1 MSGIK
6 VSSDNT
12 INISVCHNG
21 DKMAYFA
28 KVTINGENI
37 GTIEISSDSVF
48 GNFIATLHM
57 VRKEANVLRYVKEIK
72 HLAGETATVMSNELI
87 RGSIALTAI
96 AIANAMIERGQG
108 LEIRECN
115 KGELT

>member
-6 VSSDNT
+6 VSSDNA
-12 INISVCHNG
+12 INISVCHDG

-28 KVTINGENI
+28 KVTMNGENI

-48 GNFIATLHM
+48 GNFITTLHM
-57 VRKEANVLRYVKEIK
+57 VQKETNILRYVKEFK
-72 HLAGETATVMSNELI
+72 HLAGETVTVISNELV

-96 AIANAMIERGQG
+96 AIVNAMIERGQG

-115 KGELT
+115 KGELA

>member
-6 VSSDNT
+6 VSPDST

-21 DKMAYFA
+21 DKMAYLA
-28 KVTINGENI
+28 KVTMNGENI

-57 VRKEANVLRYVKEIK
+57 VQKETNVLRYVKEFK
-72 HLAGETATVMSNELI
+72 HLAGETATVMSNELV

-96 AIANAMIERGQG
+96 AIVNAMIERGQG
-108 LEIRECN
+108 LEISECN
-115 KGELT
+115 KGERT